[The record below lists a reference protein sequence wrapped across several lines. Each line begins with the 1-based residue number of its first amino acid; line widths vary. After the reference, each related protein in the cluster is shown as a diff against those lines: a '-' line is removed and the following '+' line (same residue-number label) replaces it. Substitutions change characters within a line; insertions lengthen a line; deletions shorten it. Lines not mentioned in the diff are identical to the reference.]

1 MGSDKITMAKLTGS
15 ANYPIWALRMAAFLT
30 KESLNAVITADEVS
44 DDINGKALSNIQLL
58 VEDGPLLQIQHITRA
73 HEAWESLKNLYSPKG
88 FSSEFLICREFF
100 DTHMLKYNS
109 MEEYLNKVKQLSDQL
124 KAKNLELPKQVI
136 IAWVLNNLT
145 DNYDGLVSNITQSL
159 RTNIDS
165 YTLETLFSNLLDE
178 SKRQESNEANTD
190 QALITG
196 GYKGKKPYKI
206 TKSGSSGANK
216 KYCTNCKQHSHITSN
231 CAFLFPD
238 KAPKGWKKP
247 GGDTNK
253 SPDKP
258 EKLAREKRDD
268 NIDVLY
274 STANTALDIGDFVI
288 DFDVP
293 MEDMVFITIPLKTN
307 KITNID
313 NIGTN
318 PVNMQET
325 RKSGVYSQLN
335 IFALDTAAT
344 KHICCDLSYFS
355 NFKTCNKIVNWG
367 KAKQISIKGYGNI
380 LIKSN
385 INNKKYMLK
394 DCLYMP
400 ELGINLISQS

>member
-190 QALITG
+190 
-196 GYKGKKPYKI
+196 
-206 TKSGSSGANK
+206 
-216 KYCTNCKQHSHITSN
+216 
-231 CAFLFPD
+231 
-238 KAPKGWKKP
+238 
-247 GGDTNK
+247 
-253 SPDKP
+253 
-258 EKLAREKRDD
+258 
-268 NIDVLY
+268 
-274 STANTALDIGDFVI
+274 
-288 DFDVP
+288 
-293 MEDMVFITIPLKTN
+293 
-307 KITNID
+307 
-313 NIGTN
+313 
-318 PVNMQET
+318 
-325 RKSGVYSQLN
+325 
-335 IFALDTAAT
+335 
-344 KHICCDLSYFS
+344 
-355 NFKTCNKIVNWG
+355 
-367 KAKQISIKGYGNI
+367 
-380 LIKSN
+380 
-385 INNKKYMLK
+385 
-394 DCLYMP
+394 
-400 ELGINLISQS
+400 

>member
-1 MGSDKITMAKLTGS
+1 M
-15 ANYPIWALRMAAFLT
+15 
-30 KESLNAVITADEVS
+30 
-44 DDINGKALSNIQLL
+44 
-58 VEDGPLLQIQHITRA
+58 
-73 HEAWESLKNLYSPKG
+73 
-88 FSSEFLICREFF
+88 
-100 DTHMLKYNS
+100 
-109 MEEYLNKVKQLSDQL
+109 
-124 KAKNLELPKQVI
+124 
-136 IAWVLNNLT
+136 
-145 DNYDGLVSNITQSL
+145 
-159 RTNIDS
+159 
-165 YTLETLFSNLLDE
+165 DE

-190 QALITG
+190 QALIIG

-216 KYCTNCKQHSHITSN
+216 KYCINCKQHSHITSN

-238 KAPKGWKKP
+238 KAPKGWKKL

-253 SPDKP
+253 SPDKL
-258 EKLAREKRDD
+258 EKSAREKRDD

-367 KAKQISIKGYGNI
+367 KAKQISVKGYGNI

-400 ELGINLISQS
+400 ELGINLISQSQLNKNYYSKVKRYYQLLHYAYEIVIKEYLKLFDAN

>member
-1 MGSDKITMAKLTGS
+1 
-15 ANYPIWALRMAAFLT
+15 
-30 KESLNAVITADEVS
+30 
-44 DDINGKALSNIQLL
+44 
-58 VEDGPLLQIQHITRA
+58 
-73 HEAWESLKNLYSPKG
+73 
-88 FSSEFLICREFF
+88 
-100 DTHMLKYNS
+100 MLKYNS

-190 QALITG
+190 QALIIG

-216 KYCTNCKQHSHITSN
+216 KYCINCKQHSHITSN

-238 KAPKGWKKP
+238 KAPKGWKKL

-253 SPDKP
+253 SPDKL
-258 EKLAREKRDD
+258 EKLARKKRDN

-274 STANTALDIGDFVI
+274 SIANIALDISDFVI
-288 DFDVP
+288 DFDV
-293 MEDMVFITIPLKTN
+293 
-307 KITNID
+307 
-313 NIGTN
+313 
-318 PVNMQET
+318 
-325 RKSGVYSQLN
+325 
-335 IFALDTAAT
+335 
-344 KHICCDLSYFS
+344 
-355 NFKTCNKIVNWG
+355 
-367 KAKQISIKGYGNI
+367 
-380 LIKSN
+380 LI
-385 INNKKYMLK
+385 IR
-394 DCLYMP
+394 
-400 ELGINLISQS
+400 I